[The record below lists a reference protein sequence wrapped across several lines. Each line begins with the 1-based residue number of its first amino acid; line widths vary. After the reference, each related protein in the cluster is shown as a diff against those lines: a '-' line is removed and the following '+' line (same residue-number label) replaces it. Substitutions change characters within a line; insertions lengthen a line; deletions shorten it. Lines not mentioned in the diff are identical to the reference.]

1 MPFSIFLQILSG
13 CFFFFLFFF
22 FFLIS
27 KAAVIGTLS
36 PSRKRDVALRRVFFF
51 SSFFPVTLHALFG
64 AVVKRLSI
72 NQTISGQPD
81 STSAGTLQDF

>member
-1 MPFSIFLQILSG
+1 MLLSIFLQILCS

-36 PSRKRDVALRRVFFF
+36 PPDEFFF
-51 SSFFPVTLHALFG
+51 PFFPVTLHALFG

-72 NQTISGQPD
+72 NQTISGQSD